1 MPLLTDL
8 LRAWDECFRGE
19 LPRRSSSYSLIDGGF
34 ESRGVA
40 TPRRIVLAKH

>member
-1 MPLLTDL
+1 LLTDL
-8 LRAWDECFRGE
+8 LRAWGECFRGS
-19 LPRRSSSYSLIDGGF
+19 LPQRSSSRSLIGGGF